1 MFFAALIGWP
11 VPLLPIH
18 LLWINLVTD
27 GLPALALGM
36 EPPEPD
42 IMRRQPRPPREPVIT
57 TSRGLHILMHGF
69 LIAAVA
75 AIGFGID
82 YNGDVANLAHA
93 RTVAF
98 FIMAF
103 SQLFFS
109 LGCRSQHYTMP
120 QLGLLSNPYLFGAIA
135 ISGLLQ
141 LSVIT
146 LPFAQRVFETAT
158 HPAWEWELV
167 LLLSL
172 TPVTIVELIKVVR
185 LFRRRLNA

>member
-1 MFFAALIGWP
+1 
-11 VPLLPIH
+11 
-18 LLWINLVTD
+18 
-27 GLPALALGM
+27 M
-36 EPPEPD
+36 EPPERD

-57 TSRGLHILMHGF
+57 VNHGLLILFHGF
-69 LIAAVA
+69 LVAAVA

-82 YNGDVANLAHA
+82 YQTHGGNVDHA

-98 FIMAF
+98 CIMAF

-109 LGCRSQHYTMP
+109 LACRSQRYTMP
-120 QLGLLSNPYLFGAIA
+120 QLGFFSNPYLFGAIA

-146 LPFAQRVFETAT
+146 FPFAQRVFETAT

-167 LLLSL
+167 FLLSL
-172 TPVTIVELIKVVR
+172 TPVTVIEVAKIVRGLRPGEREWDRPAKVPH
-185 LFRRRLNA
+185 AWTHW

>member
-1 MFFAALIGWP
+1 
-11 VPLLPIH
+11 
-18 LLWINLVTD
+18 
-27 GLPALALGM
+27 
-36 EPPEPD
+36 
-42 IMRRQPRPPREPVIT
+42 MRRQPRPPREPVIT
-57 TSRGLHILMHGF
+57 PSRGLHILMHGS

-82 YNGDVANLAHA
+82 YNGDEDNLAHA

-120 QLGLLSNPYLFGAIA
+120 QLWLLSNPYLFGAIA

-172 TPVTIVELIKVVR
+172 TPVTIVELIKLVR
-185 LFRRRLNA
+185 SFRRRLDA